1 MKRKVEIKEQY
12 GIVNK
17 KVINNKNLS
26 TNAKGLYVYLC
37 ARSGNKRECNP
48 KVTTICNDLGV
59 TEATFHK
66 AKNELVANRIIYIK
80 KAGEGLKK
88 RNKYV
93 FTERQE
99 NGTYGIVYL
108 KVLTNNKLSL
118 KAKAI
123 YGLLS
128 CLAGARFVAYPLAK
142 AVYLTL
148 GICRNTYFSCMKQ
161 LKEYDCLMTKQL
173 HINGRYTYCNFYING
188 KKPNKPQERYIF
200 KGRKTQRNKG
210 ILASI
215 LHKEMAK
222 KQTEIQE
229 VPTPEYK
236 NYQEI
241 VSSNIEYEALKGLY
255 GGNEKAIYLLENAFS
270 VIVSNIYSKKIK
282 DIEYKGY
289 MFYSGTVKSIFS
301 KLNYDNV
308 KYAIDCVLKVN
319 TKIKNIRS
327 YLRVALFGSYY
338 ETEEKQYLKM
348 R

>member
-1 MKRKVEIKEQY
+1 MKKKVEIKEQY

-80 KAGEGLKK
+80 KVGEGLKK

-161 LKEYDCLMTKQL
+161 LKEYGCLMTKQL

-200 KGRKTQRNKG
+200 KGRKTQRNKN

-215 LHKEMAK
+215 LYKEMVK

-241 VSSNIEYEALKGLY
+241 VSSNIKYEALKGLY

-282 DIEYKGY
+282 DIQYKKY
-289 MFYSGTVKSIFS
+289 MFNSSVVKSIFS

-308 KYAIDCVLKVN
+308 KYAIDCVLKVD

-338 ETEEKQYLKM
+338 ELEQKQYLKL

>member
-210 ILASI
+210 ILTSI
-215 LHKEMAK
+215 LHKEMVK

-255 GGNEKAIYLLENAFS
+255 GGNEKAIYLLENALS

-282 DIEYKGY
+282 DIQYKKY
-289 MFYSGTVKSIFS
+289 TFNSSVVKSIFS

-338 ETEEKQYLKM
+338 ELEEKQYLKM